1 MKKKVL
7 SLILALLILV
17 GMIPSAL
24 ISAAADIIDDITSNA
39 PIVTIEPQEKHNA
52 RYGEPQAKPDASG
65 YAHFIIKATG
75 EITDDITVYYA
86 TEDISAIA
94 EAKDYEP
101 KIGSVVLT
109 KDTPEVKIS
118 VYTSKCEYSVT
129 THIHGGYK
137 YVFYNSRSFLV
148 KLTGVTGNAQIDKNG
163 GDRVECA
170 LNAEHALEAYKVDS
184 ENTVLT
190 PYTWFGKYEIK
201 NFLNTEECGSGESY
215 KNEIPLKFPTNW
227 APDYINSGLDAKLYM
242 SLQNAHIG
250 ESWWNSTALVKVTIA
265 GVTVELHGEFHDNEE
280 FGWGPAFLYG
290 AYDVKGTEE
299 KMMDYF
305 NENFE
310 RMYWK
315 DPNGNGRYLTITKNA
330 AQMKAAIEAK
340 NIILRKYQYFGAPNT
355 QPNDPGL
362 FYVRLHDE
370 VASWQ
375 TISVLLESLGGFS
388 RKLTGGDVS
397 FRLEDITAPK
407 IETKDD
413 GAYAIYHN
421 FNTVTVGEKL
431 RLSIRFNEP
440 VQIKGNEPY
449 LSGKINGLGDGL
461 ETNPYSVKFKYAGG
475 SGTDTLYFEADYNGK
490 YQINSITDLKF
501 TNGDSI
507 KDFAGVANSLDQRSS
522 IIIDG
527 FNLDKRSPVIS
538 VSSVDAKMSGWAK
551 TKSVSVTISNISD
564 EGTLYYSWTDSTA
577 TPASYDNKI
586 SINQIS
592 VNGTK
597 TVSIVG
603 NENGSKYLHL
613 KMISRFGQET
623 TGIKILNSTV
633 NSGNEKIER
642 CLGPYNFDNTSP
654 IVDESK
660 LLPRDGSSMSEKK
673 YLIPA
678 PTDNGSG
685 FYEIKMYY
693 VGSDWQPHLVKTY
706 NVSSFKNT
714 SGEYH
719 DLSFSLMASEVG
731 IGEQQRGDV
740 TLYFTLADAVGNT
753 TKEIA
758 RHKVTFDT
766 NQYIELIS
774 VVPTA
779 EMVDKTEIIDDGYT
793 LIYKGNPYP
802 TPAAYYTIEMRV
814 LTEKLNGTPA
824 FNVYQNGTKLVEG
837 QYGYATYTHEKDEN
851 GRKITTIVMQIHHP
865 IASSGYFDFQ
875 ISVGE
880 GAETRVSRIYRMY
893 TGGKNGKLDEQINS
907 GTMLVN
913 SVYQLPP
920 SSSFYYM
927 DKNGTIGTVIKE
939 LYNGTTLGASFSS
952 FEKALEYVLFN
963 EYRDVY
969 AITLTAELAEALN
982 AGNSNVQKAL
992 GEEAIASEGQVWIR
1006 YKSPSWDPE
1015 KTPLA
1020 SDWVFYYYGESET
1033 LDVSKFSSTLTQA
1046 LQTVSKRIASRGQT
1060 VKLTS
1065 TPSYIGGISNNLVD
1079 INGSPYLSPLQI
1091 HINNKRLSEE
1101 KRNSTFANE
1110 ITFTA
1115 DTDIYSSCVM
1125 INGVEYY
1132 LIGNAI
1138 IPTGSRIQYKRIDEN
1153 GREDEAWRDLVFT
1166 PGQRFADAITEAGRY
1181 KIRELGLG
1189 GISTFDIYIDKD
1201 APMILVAW
1209 NDKDG
1214 ASHSQILTSSSE
1226 KEFRAK
1232 SFKIVGI
1239 DQREY
1244 DKYSY
1249 VALYNVANSKLQGVY
1264 TVSELQGGSVD
1275 VSDGNYYMVV
1285 SDRSGNSYTMM
1296 LHINSTE
1303 LKCDISENENVRIK
1317 FTCNRKDSQIQEFYV
1332 KRNGVLVS
1340 GKYGQELEF
1349 TESGSYEFYVKDIY
1363 GNIYGPQVHEF
1374 TRVYPEVVWKYR
1386 DQTNHFV
1393 TYDPQNKTKYFT
1405 LGQTTDGVFTISTS
1419 TSLKFQIP
1427 SNYGYTFIGTAPR
1440 HEYNVSDGTVTIG
1453 AIQSFQLKVYYQK
1466 HPDVYTIYN
1475 CLADTSAPIINATME
1490 MDKALP
1496 NEPDALR
1503 KLIAE
1508 GLNVKPGDILI
1519 PSSISYSSTET
1530 KEKYI
1535 SNNEIIMSDLIKV
1548 DVSDESGLANVY
1560 VYRNGELIKNK
1571 DITTSSGIFLNRP
1584 GEYLIVAEDTLGN
1597 KSEFTFTNGTPNS
1610 FMYMVDGFPIKLG
1623 LRDFENFDENG
1634 NYTDSTFGNESVS
1647 FIVAEQTNVFYM
1659 VSDSNGRKHFVA
1671 FDVSDSA
1678 VRRAYYTVDEEKNV
1692 ILKVSDEILFDT
1704 KDPDIVES
1712 KEYAIYEIDEL
1723 GVKIYAT
1730 LNPNGYISLTIYAS
1744 TETELTIEARLNTQD
1759 GEFHYTKTELSSFV
1773 ADLYIETSEGTM
1785 QIAETKD
1792 LIKLNRKFTISTD
1805 QFIQDKISSAEV
1817 YYSENNDFGD
1827 YGFMFLDDIYEDGL
1841 YYTDEGFY
1849 FVRLVNEYGNAS
1861 SFIIHIS
1868 YKFDVSSYSEFADGE
1883 KIYYSTSY
1891 NEAIY
1896 SNNKIVFE
1904 VYANGVSIQATRD
1917 GEEYKPVIKI
1927 ENGVTYVTLS
1937 ETGSYK
1943 VVLSDENGNNVERIV
1958 TIDTSKISFNEGL
1971 LIGYN
1976 ENALKKDEG
1985 YTNKKLSVN
1994 KELLEREMISY
2005 LAVQYGDTIEV
2016 LYDAISEKGVLLDED
2031 KLYECIGNMGDGE
2044 YLFIARNRYGAVWT
2058 KAIHYRETPTL
2069 MLEREIRSSTE
2080 VEPYDLN
2087 KAIAV
2092 GFWSNSELIFKTD
2105 AEYYV
2110 FTVNNDKTECPK
2122 TISFTGAGQ
2131 YGRSEYEITYVDEY
2145 GFSYSFKAYLVRQDV
2160 EIAPNLEKEA
2170 LDINGVLTTTEDVSV
2185 IFTEGA
2191 TCTYT
2196 WNNSEERIYTLGQRL
2211 TRDGIYRFVVSDY
2224 AGNMSKIT
2232 IKKDTTVEF
2241 SFVKVNSSTP
2251 MQNGGVV
2258 NSSKVSFEV
2267 LNGDSAYIE
2276 KVYRNSVLQ
2285 SDFTGTKFSE
2295 DGKWEIIVGDK
2306 LGNKSYFSFYIISKQ
2321 KNGFAY
2327 TTPYEYHITELW
2339 YDSGDGTKISY
2350 IKFVNH
2356 TDFSSSFVVD
2366 ENGKYT
2372 VVMTSDITGDVS
2384 RFDFTVNKNAPEVS
2398 LVGCNEGD
2406 TTINDI
2412 SVTGCKVGDT
2422 IKVYRMSRTGE
2433 ELVKEIEV
2441 TSLSTKM
2448 PTVDEGGEYRIV
2460 VESEAGVEKELRFV
2474 RKHVMN
2480 TSGSIFIMIT
2490 IAALVVALF
2499 VGLIYRNKSK
2509 TDK

>member
-7 SLILALLILV
+7 SLILALLMMV
-17 GMIPSAL
+17 GIIPSAL
-24 ISAAADIIDDITSNA
+24 VSAAADIIDDITSDA
-39 PIVTIEPQEKHNA
+39 PVVTIEPQEKHNA

-65 YAHFIIKATG
+65 YAHFIIKAQG

-118 VYTSKCEYSVT
+118 VYTSKCDYSIQA
-129 THIHGGYK
+129 HAYRGK
-137 YVFYNSRSFLV
+137 NSYYYSRNFLV
-148 KLTGVTGNAQIDKNG
+148 KLTGVTGNAQIDKKG
-163 GDRVECA
+163 GDRVLCA
-170 LNAEHALEAYKVDS
+170 LNAEHSLEAYMFSDT
-184 ENTVLT
+184 TVLM
-190 PYTWFGKYEIK
+190 PYTSYDKYDIK
-201 NFLNTEECGSGESY
+201 NFLNTDACDDGESY
-215 KNEIPLKFPTNW
+215 KNEIPLKFPTHW
-227 APDYINSGLDAKLYM
+227 ATDYINSDLDAKLYM
-242 SLQNAHIG
+242 SLQNAHIE
-250 ESWWNSTALVKVTIA
+250 ESWWNSTAPVRVTIA
-265 GVTVELHGEFHDNEE
+265 GVTVELKGEFHDNEE

-290 AYDVKGTEE
+290 VYGVEGTDD
-299 KMMDYF
+299 KMEDYF
-305 NENFE
+305 DENFE
-310 RMYWK
+310 KMYWK
-315 DPNGNGRYLTITKNA
+315 NPNGNGSILTIAKNA
-330 AQMKAAIEAK
+330 DQMKSAIEAK
-340 NIILRKYQYFGAPNT
+340 NIILRKYYYYGLPNSI
-355 QPNDPGL
+355 PNDPGL

-370 VASWQ
+370 VINWP
-375 TISVLLESLGGFS
+375 TISVLLEDLGGVS

-407 IETKDD
+407 IETKSG

-421 FNTVTVGEKL
+421 FNTATSGEKL
-431 RLSIRFNEP
+431 RMSIRFNEP

-449 LSGKINGLGDGL
+449 ISGKINGLGNGNGTD
-461 ETNPYSVKFKYAGG
+461 PYSIKFNYVGG
-475 SGTDTLYFEADYNGK
+475 SGTDTLYFESDYSGK
-490 YQINSITDLKF
+490 YQINSITDLWF
-501 TNGDSI
+501 TNGKSI
-507 KDFAGVANSLDQRSS
+507 TDFASDPNGFTQSS
-522 IIIDG
+522 GLIIDG

-538 VSSVDAKMSGWAK
+538 VSAADSKMSAWAK
-551 TKSVSVTISNISD
+551 TNSVSVTVSNISED
-564 EGTLYYSWTDSTA
+564 GTLYYTWTDSTS
-577 TPASYDNKI
+577 TPTNYENKI

-603 NENGSKYLHL
+603 NENNTKYLHL
-613 KMISRFGQET
+613 KMVSRFGQET
-623 TGIKILNSTV
+623 TSVKVVNSTGGGI
-633 NSGNEKIER
+633 NDKIEG
-642 CLGPYNFDNTSP
+642 CLGPYNFDNASP
-654 IVDESK
+654 TVDESK
-660 LLPRDGSSMSEKK
+660 LLPKDGSNMKEKK
-673 YLIPA
+673 YLIPV

-693 VGSDWQPHLVKTY
+693 VGRDGQSNLVKTY
-706 NVSSFKNT
+706 NVSNFKNA

-719 DLSFSLMASEVG
+719 DVSFSLMASEVG
-731 IGEQQRGDV
+731 IGDKQRGDV
-740 TLYFTLADAVGNT
+740 TIYFTLADAIGNT
-753 TKEIA
+753 SKEIA
-758 RHKVTFDT
+758 RHRVTFDT
-766 NQYIELIS
+766 NQYIDLIS
-774 VVPTA
+774 VVPTP
-779 EMVDKTEIIDDGYT
+779 EMADETEIIDDGYT
-793 LIYKGNPYP
+793 LVYKGNPYP
-802 TPAAYYTIEMRV
+802 TPAACYTIVMRV
-814 LTEKLNGTPA
+814 LTEKLNGTPI

-851 GRKITTIVMQIHHP
+851 GRQITTCVIQIHHP

-875 ISVGE
+875 ITVGE
-880 GAETRVSRIYRMY
+880 GNTTRVSRTYRMY
-893 TGGKNGKLDEQINS
+893 VGGKNGKLDEQINN

-927 DKNGTIGTVIKE
+927 DKNGTIGTIIKE
-939 LYNGTTLGASFSS
+939 LYNGTTLSASFSS
-952 FEKALEYVLFN
+952 SEKALEYVLFN
-963 EYRDVY
+963 EYRDAY
-969 AITLTAELAEALN
+969 AVTLTAELAEALN
-982 AGNSNVQKAL
+982 AGNSSVQKAL
-992 GEEAIASEGQVWIR
+992 GEQTLAAQGQVWIR

-1020 SDWVFYYYGESET
+1020 SDWVFYYYGESEA

-1046 LQTVSKRIASRGQT
+1046 FQTVSQRIVSRGQT

-1065 TPSYIGGISNNLVD
+1065 TPSYIGGVGNNLVD
-1079 INGSPYLSPLQI
+1079 RNGAPYLSPLQI
-1091 HINNKRLSEE
+1091 HISNKRLSEE

-1115 DTDIYSSCVM
+1115 DTDIYSSCVV

-1132 LIGNAI
+1132 LIGNAT
-1138 IPTGSRIQYKRIDEN
+1138 IPASERIQYKRIDES
-1153 GREDEAWRDLVFT
+1153 GAESGAWMELVYT

-1189 GISTFDIYIDKD
+1189 GISAYNIYIDKT
-1201 APMILVAW
+1201 APMILVSW

-1214 ASHSQILTSSSE
+1214 ASHTQILTSSSE

-1249 VALYNVANSKLQGVY
+1249 IALYNVANSKLQGVY
-1264 TVSELQGGSVD
+1264 TISELQSGSVD

-1303 LKCDISENENVRIK
+1303 LKCDISENENVKIK

-1349 TESGSYEFYVKDIY
+1349 TESGTYEFYVKDIY
-1363 GNIYGPQVHEF
+1363 GNVYGPQIHEF

-1405 LGQTTDGVFTISTS
+1405 LRQTTDGVVAISTS
-1419 TSLKFQIP
+1419 TALKFQIP

-1440 HEYNVSDGTVTIG
+1440 SEYNVTDGTVTIG
-1453 AIQSFQLKVYYQK
+1453 EIQSFQLKVYYQK
-1466 HPDVYTIYN
+1466 HPDVYTVYN
-1475 CLADTSAPIINATME
+1475 CLADTSAPIIDATME

-1496 NEPDALR
+1496 NEPDELR
-1503 KLIAE
+1503 ELIAA
-1508 GLNVKPGDILI
+1508 GLAVEPGDILI
-1519 PSSISYSSTET
+1519 PSGISYSSTET
-1530 KEKYI
+1530 KEKHI
-1535 SNNEIIMSDLIKV
+1535 SNKETILSDLIKV
-1548 DVSDESGLANVY
+1548 NVSDESGLANIY
-1560 VYRNGELIKNK
+1560 VYRNGELIKDK
-1571 DITTSSGIFLNRP
+1571 DITTSSGIFLNRA

-1597 KSEFTFTNGTPNS
+1597 KSEFTFTNGTPDS

-1634 NYTDSTFGNESVS
+1634 NYTDSTFGSESVS
-1647 FIVAEQTNVFYM
+1647 FMVASQTNIFYM
-1659 VSDSNGRKHFVA
+1659 ISDSNGIKHFVA
-1671 FDVSDSA
+1671 FDVSDNA
-1678 VRRAYYTVDEEKNV
+1678 VRQAYYTVDEEQNV

-1704 KDPDIVES
+1704 TDSSIV
-1712 KEYAIYEIDEL
+1712 KGNEYAIYEIEDL
-1723 GVKIYAT
+1723 GVTIYAT
-1730 LNPNGYISLTIYAS
+1730 LNPNGYISLTIYSS
-1744 TETELTIEARLNTQD
+1744 TETELTIEARLNTKE
-1759 GEFHYTKTELSSFV
+1759 GEFHYTKTELSSFY
-1773 ADLYIETSEGTM
+1773 ADLYIETSEGMM
-1785 QIAETKD
+1785 QIVETED
-1792 LIKLNRKFTISTD
+1792 LIKLNREFTISTD
-1805 QFIQDKISSAEV
+1805 RFILDKISSTEV

-1827 YGFMFLDDIYEDGL
+1827 YGFMFLDNIYEDGM
-1841 YYTDEGFY
+1841 YYGDEGFY
-1849 FVRLVNEYGNAS
+1849 LVRLVNEYGNAS
-1861 SFIIHIS
+1861 SFIIHVS

-1891 NEAIY
+1891 QEAIY
-1896 SNNKIVFE
+1896 SNNKVVFE
-1904 VYANGVSIQATRD
+1904 AYANGVSVQATRN
-1917 GEEYKPVIKI
+1917 GEEYTPVIKI
-1927 ENGVTYVTLS
+1927 ENGITYVILS
-1937 ETGSYK
+1937 QSGSYTIS
-1943 VVLSDENGNNVERIV
+1943 LFDENGNRVDRSAN
-1958 TIDTSKISFNEGL
+1958 IDTSKTSFNEEL

-1994 KELLEREMISY
+1994 KELFESEMISY
-2005 LAVQYGDTIEV
+2005 LAVQYGDAVEV
-2016 LYDAISEKGVLLDED
+2016 LYDAISEEFVSLDES
-2031 KLYECIGNMGDGE
+2031 KLNECIGNMGDGK
-2044 YLFIARNRYGAVWT
+2044 YIFIARNRYGAVWT
-2058 KAIHYRETPTL
+2058 KTIYYRETPTL
-2069 MLEREIRSSTE
+2069 ILEREIRTSTE
-2080 VEPYDLN
+2080 TEIYDLN
-2087 KAIAV
+2087 KAITV

-2110 FTVNNDKTECPK
+2110 FTINGDKTECPK

-2131 YGRSEYEITYVDEY
+2131 YGHSEYEITYVDEY
-2145 GFSYSFKAYLVRQDV
+2145 GFSYNFKAYLVRQDV
-2160 EIAPNLEKEA
+2160 EIKPNLEKEA
-2170 LDINGVLTTTEDVSV
+2170 LDINGVLTTTGDVSV
-2185 IFTEGA
+2185 LFTEGA

-2196 WNNSEERIYTLGQRL
+2196 WNNSEEKIYTLGQKL
-2211 TRDGIYRFVVSDY
+2211 TRDGVYRFVVSDY
-2224 AGNMSKIT
+2224 AGNMSQIT

-2241 SFVKVNSSTP
+2241 SFIKVNSSTP
-2251 MQNGGVV
+2251 IQNGGVV
-2258 NSSKVSFEV
+2258 NSSKVSFES
-2267 LNGDSAYIE
+2267 LNGDSAYLE
-2276 KVYRNSVLQ
+2276 KIYRNGVLQ
-2285 SDFTGTKFSE
+2285 SDFNSTKFSE

-2384 RFDFTVNKNAPEVS
+2384 KFDFTINKNAPDVS

-2412 SVTGCKVGDT
+2412 SLTGCKVGDK
-2422 IKVYRMSRTGE
+2422 IKIYRMSSTGE

-2460 VESEAGVEKELRFV
+2460 VESEAGVETELNFV

-2480 TSGSIFIMIT
+2480 TAGSIFIMII

-2499 VGLIYRNKSK
+2499 VGLVYRNKSK

>member
-1 MKKKVL
+1 MM
-7 SLILALLILV
+7 V
-17 GMIPSAL
+17 GIIPSAL
-24 ISAAADIIDDITSNA
+24 VSAAVDIIDDLTSNA

-65 YAHFIIKATG
+65 FAHFIIKAQG
-75 EITDDITVYYA
+75 EITEDITVYYA
-86 TEDISAIA
+86 TEDLSAIA
-94 EAKDYEP
+94 EAKDYVP

-118 VYTSKCEYSVT
+118 IYTSKCEYSVM

-190 PYTWFGKYEIK
+190 PYTWLGKYEIK
-201 NFLNTEECGSGESY
+201 NFLNTDACDGGESY
-215 KNEIPLKFPTNW
+215 KNEIPLKFPTHW
-227 APDYINSGLDAKLYM
+227 ATDYINSGLDAKLYM
-242 SLQNAHIG
+242 SLQNAHIE

-265 GVTVELHGEFHDNEE
+265 GVTVELKGEFHDNEE

-290 AYDVKGTEE
+290 VYGVEGTDE
-299 KMMDYF
+299 KIEDYF

-310 RMYWK
+310 KMYWK
-315 DPNGNGRYLTITKNA
+315 DPNRNGNFLTITKNA
-330 AQMKAAIEAK
+330 DQMKSAIEAK
-340 NIILRKYQYFGAPNT
+340 NIILRKYQYYGLPNAI
-355 QPNDPGL
+355 PNDPGL

-370 VASWQ
+370 VINWP
-375 TISVLLESLGGFS
+375 TISVLLESIGGSS

-407 IETKDD
+407 IETKSS
-413 GAYAIYHN
+413 GGYAIYHN
-421 FNTVTVGEKL
+421 FNTATAGEKL
-431 RLSIRFNEP
+431 RISIRFNEP
-440 VQIKGNEPY
+440 VQVKGKEPY
-449 LSGKINGLGDGL
+449 ISGKINGIGNGNGTD
-461 ETNPYSVKFKYAGG
+461 PYSIKFNYVGG
-475 SGTDTLYFEADYNGK
+475 SGTDTLYFESDYSGK
-490 YQINSITDLKF
+490 YQINSITDLWF
-501 TNGDSI
+501 TNGKSI
-507 KDFAGVANSLDQRSS
+507 TDFASDPNGFTQSS
-522 IIIDG
+522 GLIIDG

-538 VSSVDAKMSGWAK
+538 VSSADSKMSAWAK
-551 TKSVSVTISNISD
+551 TKSVSVTVSNISED
-564 EGTLYYSWTDSTA
+564 GTLYYSWTDSTSA
-577 TPASYDNKI
+577 PETYTNKI

-613 KMISRFGQET
+613 KMVSRFGQET
-623 TGIKILNSTV
+623 TSVKVV
-633 NSGNEKIER
+633 NNLGGGVNDKIEG
-642 CLGPYNFDNTSP
+642 CLGPYNFDNASP
-654 IVDESK
+654 TVDESK
-660 LLPRDGSSMSEKK
+660 LLPRDSSNMNEKK
-673 YLIPA
+673 YLIPV
-678 PTDNGSG
+678 PKDTGSG

-693 VGSDWQPHLVKTY
+693 VGKDGQSNLVKTY
-706 NVSSFKNT
+706 NVNSFKSAN
-714 SGEYH
+714 GEYH
-719 DLSFSLMASEVG
+719 DLSFSLKASDVG
-731 IGEQQRGDV
+731 IGENERGNV
-740 TLYFTLADAVGNT
+740 TLYFTLTDAIGNT

-758 RHKVTFDT
+758 RHRVTFDT
-766 NQYIELIS
+766 NQYIDLIS
-774 VVPTA
+774 VVPIP
-779 EMVDKTEIIDDGYT
+779 EMADETEIIDDGYT

-802 TPAAYYTIEMRV
+802 TPAACYTLVMRV
-814 LTEKLNGTPA
+814 LTRKLNGTPI

-837 QYGYATYTHEKDEN
+837 QYGYATYTHERDEN
-851 GRKITTIVMQIHHP
+851 GQQITTCVIQIHHP

-875 ISVGE
+875 ISVDE
-880 GAETRVSRIYRMY
+880 GNTTHVSRMYRLY
-893 TGGKNGKLDEQINS
+893 VGGKNGKLDEQINN

-927 DKNGTIGTVIKE
+927 DKNGTIGTIIKE
-939 LYNGTTLGASFSS
+939 LYNGTTLSASFSS

-963 EYRDVY
+963 EYRDAY

-982 AGNSNVQKAL
+982 AGNSSVQKAL
-992 GEEAIASEGQVWIR
+992 GEQTIAAEGQVWIR
-1006 YKSPSWDPE
+1006 YKSPTWDPE

-1020 SDWVFYYYGESET
+1020 SDWVFYYYGEGEA
-1033 LDVSKFSSTLTQA
+1033 LDVSNFSSTLTQA
-1046 LQTVSKRIASRGQT
+1046 LQTVSQRIVSRGQA

-1065 TPSYIGGISNNLVD
+1065 TPSYIGGVGNNLVD
-1079 INGSPYLSPLQI
+1079 KNGSPYLSPLQI
-1091 HINNKRLSEE
+1091 HISNKRLSEE
-1101 KRNSTFANE
+1101 KRNSTFVNE

-1115 DTDIYSSCVM
+1115 DTDIYSSCVV
-1125 INGVEYY
+1125 INGIEYY
-1132 LIGNAI
+1132 LIGNAT
-1138 IPTGSRIQYKRIDEN
+1138 IPTSARIQYKRIDESGAEN
-1153 GREDEAWRDLVFT
+1153 GAWMDLVYT

-1181 KIRELGLG
+1181 KIRELGVG
-1189 GISTFDIYIDKD
+1189 GISTFDIYIDKE

-1214 ASHSQILTSSSE
+1214 ASHTQILTSSSE

-1249 VALYNVANSKLQGVY
+1249 IALYNVANSKLQGVY

-1340 GKYGQELEF
+1340 GKYAQELEF

-1363 GNIYGPQVHEF
+1363 GNVYGPQVHEF

-1386 DQTNHFV
+1386 DQTNHYV

-1440 HEYNVSDGTVTIG
+1440 NEYNVTDGTVTIG
-1453 AIQSFQLKVYYQK
+1453 EIKSFQLKVYYQK

-1508 GLNVKPGDILI
+1508 GLGVKPGDILI

-1530 KEKYI
+1530 KEKHI
-1535 SNNEIIMSDLIKV
+1535 SNNETVLSDLIKIEI
-1548 DVSDESGLANVY
+1548 SDESGLANIY
-1560 VYRNGELIKNK
+1560 VYRNGELMKNK
-1571 DITTSSGIFLNRP
+1571 DITTSSGIFLNRS
-1584 GEYLIVAEDTLGN
+1584 GKYLIVAEDTLGN
-1597 KSEFTFTNGTPNS
+1597 KSEFTFTNGTPNN
-1610 FMYMVDGFPIKLG
+1610 FTYVVDGLPLQLG

-1634 NYTDSTFGNESVS
+1634 NYTDSTFGNELVS
-1647 FIVAEQTNVFYM
+1647 FMVAKQTNIFYM
-1659 VSDSNGRKHFVA
+1659 ISDSNGRKHFVA
-1671 FDVSDSA
+1671 FDVSGSA
-1678 VRRAYYTVDEEKNV
+1678 VRQVYYTVDEEKNV
-1692 ILKVSDEILFDT
+1692 VLKMSDEALFDT
-1704 KDPDIVES
+1704 TDSNIVEG
-1712 KEYAIYEIDEL
+1712 KEYAIYEIEEL
-1723 GVKIYAT
+1723 DVTIYAT
-1730 LNPNGYISLTIYAS
+1730 LNPNGTISLTIYSS
-1744 TETELTIEARLNTQD
+1744 TQSELTVEARLNTQD
-1759 GEFHYTKTELSSFV
+1759 GEFHYTKTELSSFS
-1773 ADLYIETSEGTM
+1773 ADLFIKTSEGTL
-1785 QIAETKD
+1785 QIVETKD
-1792 LIKLNRKFTISTD
+1792 LIKLNREFTISTNR
-1805 QFIQDKISSAEV
+1805 FIQDKIVAAEV
-1817 YYSENNDFGD
+1817 YYSENNDFGE
-1827 YGFMFLDDIYEDGL
+1827 YGFLFLEDIYEDNL
-1841 YYTDEGFY
+1841 YYKDEGFY
-1849 FVRLVNEYGNAS
+1849 LVRLVNEYGNAS
-1861 SFIIHIS
+1861 TFIIHVS
-1868 YKFDVSSYSEFADGE
+1868 YKFNVSAYSEFADGE

-1891 NEAIY
+1891 KEAIY
-1896 SNNKIVFE
+1896 SNNKVVFE
-1904 VYANGVSIQATRD
+1904 VYANGVSVQITRN

-1927 ENGVTYVTLS
+1927 ENGITYITLS

-1943 VVLSDENGNNVERIV
+1943 VVLSDENGNDVERIAN
-1958 TIDTSKISFNEGL
+1958 IDTSKTSFNEEL
-1971 LIGYN
+1971 LVGYN
-1976 ENALKKDEG
+1976 ENALKKAEG

-1994 KELLEREMISY
+1994 KELFESELISY
-2005 LAVQYGDTIEV
+2005 LAVQFGDTTKV
-2016 LYDAISEKGVLLDED
+2016 LYDAISENGVNFDES
-2031 KLYECIGNMGDGE
+2031 KLNECIGNMGDGK
-2044 YLFIARNRYGAVWT
+2044 YLFIARNRYGASWT
-2058 KAIHYRETPTL
+2058 KTIYYRETPTL
-2069 MLEREIRSSTE
+2069 ILEREIRTGTE
-2080 VEPYDLN
+2080 TEAYDLN
-2087 KAIAV
+2087 KAITV

-2110 FTVNNDKTECPK
+2110 FTVNGDKTECPK
-2122 TISFTGAGQ
+2122 TISFAGAGQ
-2131 YGRSEYEITYVDEY
+2131 YGHLEYEITYVDEY

-2160 EIAPNLEKEA
+2160 EIKLNLEKEA
-2170 LDINGVLTTTEDVSV
+2170 LDINGVLTTIGDVSV
-2185 IFTEGA
+2185 LFTEGA

-2196 WNNSEERIYTLGQRL
+2196 WNNSEEKIYTLGQKL
-2211 TRDGIYRFVVSDY
+2211 TRDGTYRFVVSDY

-2241 SFVKVNSSTP
+2241 SFIKVNSSTP
-2251 MQNGGVV
+2251 IQNGGVV
-2258 NSSKVSFEV
+2258 NSSKVSFEA

-2276 KVYRNSVLQ
+2276 KVYRNSILQ
-2285 SDFTGTKFSE
+2285 SDFDGTRFSE

-2339 YDSGDGTKISY
+2339 YDGGDGTKISY

-2384 RFDFTVNKNAPEVS
+2384 RFDFTVNKNAPNVS

-2406 TTINDI
+2406 ITINDI
-2412 SVTGCKVGDT
+2412 SVSGCKVGDK

-2433 ELVKEIEV
+2433 KLVKEIEV

-2448 PTVDEGGEYRIV
+2448 PTIDEGGEYRIV
-2460 VESEAGVEKELRFV
+2460 VESEAGVETELSFV

-2480 TSGSIFIMIT
+2480 TSGSIFIMIV
-2490 IAALVVALF
+2490 IAALVVSLF
-2499 VGLIYRNKSK
+2499 VGLVYRNKSK